1 MHYGRV
7 SIEPDDST
15 RVRPTELPHGL
26 RLSAAWAWRILLIA
40 GTVYLIW
47 RIFDEYQV
55 IFVPLLVAL
64 MLAALLK
71 PIQRGMTR
79 DENRVGLPNSASA
92 LLTVILTIVFVGGL
106 MTLIGQQA
114 ASGFDDLRDD
124 AADGLSELQQQL
136 ATSPLQLTSERL
148 DEYVNALQDSIRGDN
163 SGDIVSSA
171 LEVTNTAGHVLT
183 GIFIALFATYFFLS
197 GGDRMWGW
205 FVGLFPAPSRERV
218 RGSGVR
224 AWATLT
230 AYVRATVIV
239 AIVDGAGVGIGAFA
253 LGVPLALP
261 LGMVVFFGAFVP
273 IVGALVSGAAAVL
286 VALVAG
292 GLWDAVIMLGI
303 VIAVQQLE
311 AHVLQ
316 PFLLG
321 RAVRVHPLAV
331 IMAISAG
338 VLLAGII
345 GALFAV
351 PFVAVVN
358 VIGEY
363 LAGRDPG
370 GASAGA
376 PGTED
381 VGPLADGAQHEAAGT
396 DDSTDSVDHDSVDH
410 DSVDHDSV
418 DHDSDGHD
426 SDGHDSDGHDPD
438 ELDPDDVGRSTERR
452 ATKPAGALTAAQ
464 DPASGTGIGDA
475 GAFERPGPARRG

>member
-1 MHYGRV
+1 MDQV
-7 SIEPDDST
+7 STDPDDPT
-15 RVRPTELPHGL
+15 RVLPTELPHGL
-26 RLSAAWAWRILLIA
+26 RLSAAWAWRVLLIA
-40 GTVYLIW
+40 GTVYLLW
-47 RIFDEYQV
+47 RIFSEYQV

-71 PIQRGMTR
+71 PVHRAMTR
-79 DENRVGLPNSASA
+79 SENRAGLPSPASA
-92 LLTVILTIVFVGGL
+92 LVTVILTVVFLGGL

-124 AADGLSELQQQL
+124 AAEGLSELQQQL
-136 ATSPLQLTSERL
+136 ANSPLKLTSDRL
-148 DEYVNALQDSIRGDN
+148 DEYVNALQDSIRGNN
-163 SGDIVSSA
+163 SGDIVSGA
-171 LEVTNTAGHVLT
+171 LEVTSTAGHVLT
-183 GIFIALFATYFFLS
+183 GIFISLFATYFFLS
-197 GGDRMWGW
+197 SGDRMWAW
-205 FVGLFPAPSRERV
+205 LVGLFPAQVRDRV

-224 AWATLT
+224 AWTTIT

-239 AIVDGAGVGIGAFA
+239 AFVDGAGVGIGAFI
-253 LGVPLALP
+253 LGVPLAFP
-261 LGMVVFFGAFVP
+261 LGMVVFLGAFVP

-331 IMAISAG
+331 IMAIAAG

-363 LAGRDPG
+363 LAGREPDAVRSDP
-370 GASAGA
+370 A
-376 PGTED
+376 ED
-381 VGPLADGAQHEAAGT
+381 DAGPLADRPT
-396 DDSTDSVDHDSVDH
+396 
-410 DSVDHDSV
+410 
-418 DHDSDGHD
+418 SDPSLPAD
-426 SDGHDSDGHDPD
+426 QD
-438 ELDPDDVGRSTERR
+438 EV
-452 ATKPAGALTAAQ
+452 
-464 DPASGTGIGDA
+464 
-475 GAFERPGPARRG
+475 